1 MSISKYRLLAKIGT
15 YILFAIITVFFLF
28 PILWVLSTSFKTTQE
43 LFRVPP
49 QLFPES
55 LQFENYLHILLNTR
69 IVISLRNSLILVV
82 SAVGG
87 ALLIAYPAAYAF
99 SRYHFRHKSKV
110 MFSVLVFQMISPLII
125 VIPLYNYFIKLNL
138 LNSMASVA
146 CVYIAAALPFQTW
159 FLKNF
164 IDTIPVELDE
174 AARID
179 GCGRIRTIV
188 RVVFPVTLPGV
199 FSSGLL
205 TAVSSWSQFIVPY
218 ILLDDPN
225 KLPAAVALVNL
236 QSTQDTITTHYLAA
250 ASIICILPTV
260 LLFLFLQRYIVS
272 ALTAGAV
279 KG

>member
-1 MSISKYRLLAKIGT
+1 MSVSRYRMLAQIAT
-15 YILFAIITVFFLF
+15 YILFALITVFFLF

-43 LFRVPP
+43 LFSVPP
-49 QLFPES
+49 TLLPAS
-55 LQFENYLHILLNTR
+55 LQFENYLHILFNTR
-69 IVISLRNSLILVV
+69 IVISLRNSLILEAG
-82 SAVGG
+82 AVAG

-99 SRYHFRHKSKV
+99 SRYHFRHKSMV
-110 MFSVLVFQMISPLII
+110 MFLVLIFQMISPLII

-138 LNSMASVA
+138 LNSMVSVI

-179 GCGRIRTIV
+179 GCNRALTIL

-205 TAVSSWSQFIVPY
+205 TAISSWSQFIVPY

>member
-1 MSISKYRLLAKIGT
+1 M
-15 YILFAIITVFFLF
+15 
-28 PILWVLSTSFKTTQE
+28 LSTSFKTTQE
-43 LFRVPP
+43 LFSVPP
-49 QLFPES
+49 TLLPAS
-55 LQFENYLHILLNTR
+55 LQFENYLHILFNTR
-69 IVISLRNSLILVV
+69 IVISLRNSLILVAG
-82 SAVGG
+82 AVAG

-99 SRYHFRHKSKV
+99 SRYHFRHKSMV
-110 MFSVLVFQMISPLII
+110 MFLVLIFQMISPLII

-138 LNSMASVA
+138 LNSMVSVI

-179 GCGRIRTIV
+179 GCNRALTIL

-205 TAVSSWSQFIVPY
+205 TAISSWSQFIVPY

>member
-1 MSISKYRLLAKIGT
+1 MSVSRYRMLAQIAT
-15 YILFAIITVFFLF
+15 YILFALITVFFLF

-43 LFRVPP
+43 LFSVPP
-49 QLFPES
+49 TLLPAS
-55 LQFENYLHILLNTR
+55 LQFENYLHILFNTR
-69 IVISLRNSLILVV
+69 IVISLRNSLILVAG
-82 SAVGG
+82 AVAG

-99 SRYHFRHKSKV
+99 SRYHFRHKSMV
-110 MFSVLVFQMISPLII
+110 MFLVLIFQMISPLII

-138 LNSMASVA
+138 LNSMVSVI

-179 GCGRIRTIV
+179 GCNRALTIL

-205 TAVSSWSQFIVPY
+205 TAISSWSQFIVPY